1 MNHKIPIIN
10 NSFSMVEI
18 HDNLLV
24 VSVEGEYRAIQCD
37 KHILSSVLQAIDG
50 EKNLEELITV
60 FSKQYDKKDVEIF
73 FEILFK
79 EHVLIWKNTEIKYD
93 FDIKLLL
100 IGSGFL
106 FEQIKD
112 GLKKNFTKID
122 SSSLEESLSLS
133 GFYYDTVVFISED
146 NTCDE
151 VLRLNKKL
159 MEFDI
164 PFIVIYYN
172 GKGITIGPYVFPYKT
187 PCLEC
192 HMTQH
197 FRSLKIEELSNF
209 RLKDVKSLKF
219 SITIPIDF
227 PNIKIQQAANI
238 LFEEIKKI
246 KMPNHEFEFYRCEKT
261 LYADCH
267 DFQDIKEYQAIL
279 DCECCHGMNKNF
291 KLYSDGKIST
301 SFTPLSELLVDEI
314 KYRKGGFR
322 SRSEQETK
330 SLLEN
335 AFHNIG
341 CEIKIRLMTENPF
354 KEVLPVYDSLIE
366 PTHNNKTPYFFSR
379 QLSHGK
385 GMDTQQ
391 AYFSAAFEILERV
404 SARYYGEFPIYRATP
419 RELGKDAIDLTPL
432 MKQIRNTNTTY
443 DIFSIDK
450 PIDWVCGTSLL
461 SGDMKMLPATMV
473 FLSATNFRGKFVNAT
488 SSGLASGAVLVD
500 AVLQGLL
507 EIVEHDGW
515 LIGQSNSVELPLI
528 DYSTIANQKTI
539 DVISKIESLGYK
551 VISRDYSNDINIPVI
566 RTWIINPKNYTDYA
580 TSGFGASPSA
590 VVALERSI
598 TEAVQAVGGYKSP
611 SIKRYESPNM
621 RDTVYDRNSIY
632 GLYYFQQK
640 DFNVTDETPVKSMKA
655 FPKDTSNSVKEMLDS
670 VIMKIKKAVPNCDIL
685 FYNLTRSSIGVPV
698 VRTIVTGDI
707 QRMSLPLITV
717 SPRLIKF
724 QQIYG
729 YSKNMPQYEQLYMG
743 PYPH

>member
-246 KMPNHEFEFYRCEKT
+246 K
-261 LYADCH
+261 
-267 DFQDIKEYQAIL
+267 
-279 DCECCHGMNKNF
+279 
-291 KLYSDGKIST
+291 
-301 SFTPLSELLVDEI
+301 
-314 KYRKGGFR
+314 
-322 SRSEQETK
+322 
-330 SLLEN
+330 
-335 AFHNIG
+335 
-341 CEIKIRLMTENPF
+341 
-354 KEVLPVYDSLIE
+354 
-366 PTHNNKTPYFFSR
+366 
-379 QLSHGK
+379 
-385 GMDTQQ
+385 
-391 AYFSAAFEILERV
+391 
-404 SARYYGEFPIYRATP
+404 
-419 RELGKDAIDLTPL
+419 
-432 MKQIRNTNTTY
+432 
-443 DIFSIDK
+443 
-450 PIDWVCGTSLL
+450 
-461 SGDMKMLPATMV
+461 
-473 FLSATNFRGKFVNAT
+473 
-488 SSGLASGAVLVD
+488 
-500 AVLQGLL
+500 
-507 EIVEHDGW
+507 
-515 LIGQSNSVELPLI
+515 
-528 DYSTIANQKTI
+528 
-539 DVISKIESLGYK
+539 
-551 VISRDYSNDINIPVI
+551 
-566 RTWIINPKNYTDYA
+566 
-580 TSGFGASPSA
+580 
-590 VVALERSI
+590 
-598 TEAVQAVGGYKSP
+598 
-611 SIKRYESPNM
+611 
-621 RDTVYDRNSIY
+621 
-632 GLYYFQQK
+632 
-640 DFNVTDETPVKSMKA
+640 
-655 FPKDTSNSVKEMLDS
+655 KDTEL
-670 VIMKIKKAVPNCDIL
+670 KKKKL
-685 FYNLTRSSIGVPV
+685 
-698 VRTIVTGDI
+698 
-707 QRMSLPLITV
+707 
-717 SPRLIKF
+717 K
-724 QQIYG
+724 
-729 YSKNMPQYEQLYMG
+729 K
-743 PYPH
+743 